1 MPGCS
6 PPVQATAL
14 RARRWRDRDR
24 GGRWWWAIVV
34 IVVPVA
40 LIAAA
45 AVTALLM
52 FIDPGSDAKNRIELI
67 EVGLS

>member
-1 MPGCS
+1 M
-6 PPVQATAL
+6 
-14 RARRWRDRDR
+14 
-24 GGRWWWAIVV
+24 V